1 MVNRV
6 ESPVLTQKSKTEKLL
21 WLDLLRGVTAFAVFI
36 GHLRTLYFVDFSA
49 IEANVQTKVF
59 FFFTGFGHQS
69 VIIFFVLS
77 GFFIAKTTQSAIDR
91 HRWRFKDYLIN
102 RIVRLETVL
111 LPTLILGLCLD
122 TIGLHFFSQVESYM
136 GQIPSL
142 LYVSPVGKLDL
153 ATFFGNVLFLQNITA
168 DTFGSNAPLWSLA
181 NEFWYYMIFPLLY
194 FSLLP
199 QYPLSKRLF
208 FSLLAISILVFV
220 GKMIALYFLIWAMGA
235 VAFYVNQKY
244 SALLLSRPFFFKVM
258 LVFASISLV
267 TVLFFTRVNKFEAIF
282 NDYSLGFVTGF
293 FVLMLSLCKMENP
306 FLKGASTYLSNIS
319 YTLYL
324 THIPAAMLL
333 CAWISTE
340 RHTWNYTNL
349 LTFSLLTIFI
359 LLYATLSWYLFE
371 RNTPYVKTWV
381 KQALNKISTAF
392 KDKKTVLDKTN

>member
-1 MVNRV
+1 MVNRA
-6 ESPVLTQKSKTEKLL
+6 ESPVPMQKSKAEKLL

-36 GHLRTLYFVDFSA
+36 GHLRTLYFVDFAA

-59 FFFTGFGHQS
+59 FFLTGFGHQS

-77 GFFIAKTTQSAIDR
+77 GFFIAKTTQSAVDR

-122 TIGLHFFSQVESYM
+122 TIGLHFFAQVESYA

-142 LYVSPVGKLDL
+142 LYVSPVGKLDIV
-153 ATFFGNVLFLQNITA
+153 TFFGNVLFLQNIIA
-168 DTFGSNAPLWSLA
+168 DTFGTNAPLWSLA

-194 FSLLP
+194 FSLSP
-199 QYPLSKRLF
+199 KYPLSKRLF
-208 FSLLAISILVFV
+208 LSLLVISILVFV

-244 SALLLSRPFFFKVM
+244 SAFLLSRPFLFKTI
-258 LVFASISLV
+258 LVIASILLLS
-267 TVLFFTRVNKFEAIF
+267 VLFCTRANVLVLFF
-282 NDYSLGFVTGF
+282 NDYSLGFVTGL
-293 FVLMLSLCKMENP
+293 FVLMLSLCKMEKP
-306 FLKGASTYLSNIS
+306 FLKGISTYLSNIS

-324 THIPAAMLL
+324 IHIPAAMLL

-349 LTFSLLTIFI
+349 LSFFLLEIGR
-359 LLYATLSWYLFE
+359 AH
-371 RNTPYVKTWV
+371 V
-381 KQALNKISTAF
+381 
-392 KDKKTVLDKTN
+392 